1 MPSTLSGLLIF
12 VVVLTPGLL
21 HYIQRHALSDQPQV
35 SALVEA
41 GTLTTVSLVTDLIAV
56 GVFALIRWALPSHTP
71 SPSALLLNGV
81 DYAAPRLGYLILWAT
96 AVLALSCMLAILW
109 ARRPGF
115 LAKVPIF
122 IPALIDT
129 SAWVYEFEAAPEGTR
144 VYVGCDLRD
153 GSYVGGY
160 LDWYNTNIEEVS
172 DRDIALVAPITIRRT
187 NGDVLATES
196 GETDQQVGEDDGK
209 SLDFGVVVLSARDIA
224 SLYVSYLKT

>member
-21 HYIQRHALSDQPQV
+21 HYIQRRALSDQPQV

-41 GTLTTVSLVTDLIAV
+41 GTLTTVSIVTDLVAV

-71 SPSALLLNGV
+71 DPSALLLNGV
-81 DYAAPRLGYLILWAT
+81 NYAAPRLGYLILWA
-96 AVLALSCMLAILW
+96 AALLALSCVLAILW
-109 ARRPGF
+109 ARRPGV
-115 LAKVPIF
+115 LATMPIF

-153 GSYVGGY
+153 GSYIGGY

-187 NGDVLATES
+187 DGEVLATES
-196 GETDQQVGEDDGK
+196 GEADKEKSEGGSQ

-224 SLYVSYLKT
+224 TLYVSYLNT